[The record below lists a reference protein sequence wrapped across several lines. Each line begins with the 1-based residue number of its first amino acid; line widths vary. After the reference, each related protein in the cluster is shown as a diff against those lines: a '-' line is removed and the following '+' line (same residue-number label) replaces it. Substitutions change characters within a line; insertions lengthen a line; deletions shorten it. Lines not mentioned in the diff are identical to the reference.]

1 MKSCGAAPEAASTRT
16 NDKWKRTKWKESQWD
31 QQGNE
36 IGLGKWLWVYRTA
49 GTTLPLPCA
58 RVSSLVFL
66 VPLSIWW
73 DFTRLPPVFLFFFTP
88 CGMSQFRNPGLMI
101 ASVVGGIITVSAP
114 LPPHDCFGHNVF
126 LWWPPTLPSLAAI
139 LNSSS
144 ILEYLTASAQPHRF
158 GMESCC

>member
-1 MKSCGAAPEAASTRT
+1 MNSCGAAAEAASTRT

-36 IGLGKWLWVYRTA
+36 IGLGKWLCECTGLQWPHCLCPVPGSHLWFSWSCSASDEISHVCLR
-49 GTTLPLPCA
+49 CFF
-58 RVSSLVFL
+58 SSLH
-66 VPLSIWW
+66 
-73 DFTRLPPVFLFFFTP
+73 PVLWVNSET
-88 CGMSQFRNPGLMI
+88 LMI